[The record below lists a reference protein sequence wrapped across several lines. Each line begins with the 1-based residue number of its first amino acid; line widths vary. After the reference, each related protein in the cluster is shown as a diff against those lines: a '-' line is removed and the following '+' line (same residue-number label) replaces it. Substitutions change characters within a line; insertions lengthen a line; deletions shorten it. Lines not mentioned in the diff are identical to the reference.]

1 MAPNGLAFLKNKE
14 HKMNYKIIDI
24 PKINNKSG
32 NIGVIENDT
41 IPFDVKRVYYLFD
54 IPSGAKR
61 GGHAHKKLKQVLIAI
76 SGSFDVVLK
85 DGKSKETITLNRPDK
100 GLLIENNIWRE
111 LENFSSGSVCLVLA
125 SEEFSE
131 DDYIRNYKEYLH
143 FVK

>member
-1 MAPNGLAFLKNKE
+1 MLKNKE
-14 HKMNYKIIDI
+14 LIKIINI
-24 PKINNKSG
+24 PKINNTKG

-54 IPSGAKR
+54 VPSGAKR
-61 GGHAHKKLKQVLIAI
+61 GGHAHKKLKQVLLAI

-85 DGKSKETITLNRPDK
+85 DGKCKETITLNRPDK

-131 DDYIRNYKEYLH
+131 DDYIRNYKEYLS

>member
-1 MAPNGLAFLKNKE
+1 
-14 HKMNYKIIDI
+14 MNYKIIDI
-24 PKINNKSG
+24 PKINNTKG

-54 IPSGAKR
+54 VPSGAKR

-85 DGKSKETITLNRPDK
+85 DGKSKEIVKLNRPDK

-131 DDYIRNYKEYLH
+131 EDYIRNYKEYLS

>member
-1 MAPNGLAFLKNKE
+1 
-14 HKMNYKIIDI
+14 MNYKIIDI
-24 PKINNKSG
+24 PKINNTKG

-54 IPSGAKR
+54 VPSGAKR
-61 GGHAHKKLKQVLIAI
+61 GGHAHKKLKQVILAI

-85 DGKSKETITLNRPDK
+85 NGKSKEIVTLNRPDK

-131 DDYIRNYKEYLH
+131 NDYIRSYKNYLNFIK
-143 FVK
+143 

>member
-1 MAPNGLAFLKNKE
+1 
-14 HKMNYKIIDI
+14 MNYKIIDI
-24 PKINNKSG
+24 PKINNAKG
-32 NIGVIENDT
+32 NIGVVENDT

-54 IPSGAKR
+54 VPSGAKR
-61 GGHAHKKLKQVLIAI
+61 GGHAHKKLKQVILAI

-85 DGKSKETITLNRPDK
+85 DGKSKEIITLNRPDK

-131 DDYIRNYKEYLH
+131 ADYIRNYKDYLS
-143 FVK
+143 FVKE

>member
-1 MAPNGLAFLKNKE
+1 
-14 HKMNYKIIDI
+14 MNYKIIDI
-24 PKINNKSG
+24 PKINNTRG

-54 IPSGAKR
+54 VPSGAKR

-85 DGKSKETITLNRPDK
+85 NGKSKEIVTLNRPDK

-131 DDYIRNYKEYLH
+131 NDYIRSYKDYLS
-143 FVK
+143 FIK

>member
-1 MAPNGLAFLKNKE
+1 
-14 HKMNYKIIDI
+14 MNYKIIDI
-24 PKINNKSG
+24 PKINNKNG
-32 NIGVIENDT
+32 NIGVIENST

-54 IPSGAKR
+54 VPSGAKR

-85 DGKSKETITLNRPDK
+85 DGKSKEIITLNRPDK

-131 DDYIRNYKEYLH
+131 EDYIRSYKEYLS

>member
-1 MAPNGLAFLKNKE
+1 
-14 HKMNYKIIDI
+14 MNYKIIDI
-24 PKINNKSG
+24 PKINNTKG

-54 IPSGAKR
+54 VPSGAKR
-61 GGHAHKKLKQVLIAI
+61 GGHAHKKLKQVILAI

-85 DGKSKETITLNRPDK
+85 NGKSKEIVTLNRPDK

-131 DDYIRNYKEYLH
+131 NDYIRSYKDYLN
-143 FVK
+143 FIK

>member
-1 MAPNGLAFLKNKE
+1 LKNKE

-24 PKINNKSG
+24 PKINNTKG

-85 DGKSKETITLNRPDK
+85 DGKSKEIITLNRPDK

-131 DDYIRNYKEYLH
+131 DDYIRSYKEYLS

>member
-1 MAPNGLAFLKNKE
+1 
-14 HKMNYKIIDI
+14 MNYKIIDI
-24 PKINNKSG
+24 PKINNTKG
-32 NIGVIENDT
+32 NIGVVENDT

-54 IPSGAKR
+54 VPSGAKR
-61 GGHAHKKLKQVLIAI
+61 GGHAHKKLKQVILAI

-85 DGKSKETITLNRPDK
+85 DGKSKEIITLNRPDK

-131 DDYIRNYKEYLH
+131 NDYIRSYKDYLS
-143 FVK
+143 FLK

>member
-1 MAPNGLAFLKNKE
+1 MS
-14 HKMNYKIIDI
+14 YKIIDI
-24 PKINNKSG
+24 PKINNKNG
-32 NIGVIENDT
+32 NIGVIENST

-54 IPSGAKR
+54 IPSGSRR

-76 SGSFDVVLK
+76 SGSFDVILK

-131 DDYIRNYKEYLH
+131 DDYIRNYKEYLS

>member
-1 MAPNGLAFLKNKE
+1 
-14 HKMNYKIIDI
+14 MNYKAIDI
-24 PKINNKSG
+24 PKINNAKG

-54 IPSGAKR
+54 VPSGAKR

-85 DGKSKETITLNRPDK
+85 DGKSKEIVKLNRPDK

-131 DDYIRNYKEYLH
+131 DDYIRNYKEYLS

>member
-1 MAPNGLAFLKNKE
+1 
-14 HKMNYKIIDI
+14 MNYKIIDI
-24 PKINNKSG
+24 PKINNTRG

-54 IPSGAKR
+54 VPSGAKR

-76 SGSFDVVLK
+76 AGSFDVVLK
-85 DGKSKETITLNRPDK
+85 NGKSKEIITLNRPDK

-111 LENFSSGSVCLVLA
+111 LENFSSGSGCLVLA

-131 DDYIRNYKEYLH
+131 NDYIRSYKDYLS
-143 FVK
+143 FIK

>member
-1 MAPNGLAFLKNKE
+1 
-14 HKMNYKIIDI
+14 MNYKIIDI
-24 PKINNKSG
+24 PKINNAKG
-32 NIGVIENDT
+32 NIGVVENDT

-54 IPSGAKR
+54 VPSGAKR

-85 DGKSKETITLNRPDK
+85 NGKSKEIITLNRPDK

-131 DDYIRNYKEYLH
+131 ADYIRNYKDYLS
-143 FVK
+143 FLKD

>member
-1 MAPNGLAFLKNKE
+1 
-14 HKMNYKIIDI
+14 MNYKIIDI
-24 PKINNKSG
+24 PKINNTKG
-32 NIGVIENDT
+32 NIGVVENDT

-54 IPSGAKR
+54 VPSGAKR

-85 DGKSKETITLNRPDK
+85 DGKSKEIVTLNRPDK

-131 DDYIRNYKEYLH
+131 ADYIRNYKDYLS
-143 FVK
+143 FLK

>member
-1 MAPNGLAFLKNKE
+1 
-14 HKMNYKIIDI
+14 MNYKIIDI
-24 PKINNKSG
+24 PKINNTKG

-54 IPSGAKR
+54 VPSGAKR
-61 GGHAHKKLKQVLIAI
+61 GGHAHKKLKQVILAI

-85 DGKSKETITLNRPDK
+85 DGKSKEIITLNRPDK

-131 DDYIRNYKEYLH
+131 DDYIRSYKEYLS
-143 FVK
+143 FIK

>member
-1 MAPNGLAFLKNKE
+1 
-14 HKMNYKIIDI
+14 MNYKIIDI
-24 PKINNKSG
+24 PKINNTRG

-54 IPSGAKR
+54 VPSGAKR
-61 GGHAHKKLKQVLIAI
+61 GGHAHKKLKQVILAI

-85 DGKSKETITLNRPDK
+85 NGKSKEIVTLNRPDK

-131 DDYIRNYKEYLH
+131 NDYIRSYKDYLS
-143 FVK
+143 FIK

>member
-1 MAPNGLAFLKNKE
+1 
-14 HKMNYKIIDI
+14 MNYKIIDI
-24 PKINNKSG
+24 PKINNTKG

-54 IPSGAKR
+54 VPSGAKR

-131 DDYIRNYKEYLH
+131 DDYIRTYKEYLS

>member
-1 MAPNGLAFLKNKE
+1 
-14 HKMNYKIIDI
+14 MNYKIIDI
-24 PKINNKSG
+24 PKINNAKG
-32 NIGVIENDT
+32 NIGVVENDT

-54 IPSGAKR
+54 VPSGAKR
-61 GGHAHKKLKQVLIAI
+61 GGHAHKKLKQVILAI

-85 DGKSKETITLNRPDK
+85 DGKSNEIITLNRPDK

-131 DDYIRNYKEYLH
+131 NDYIRSYKDYLS
-143 FVK
+143 FIK

>member
-1 MAPNGLAFLKNKE
+1 
-14 HKMNYKIIDI
+14 MNYKIIDI
-24 PKINNKSG
+24 PKINNTKG

-41 IPFDVKRVYYLFD
+41 IPFEIKRVYYLFD
-54 IPSGAKR
+54 VPSGAKR
-61 GGHAHKKLKQVLIAI
+61 GGHAHKNLKQVLIAI

-131 DDYIRNYKEYLH
+131 EDYIRSYKEYLS

>member
-1 MAPNGLAFLKNKE
+1 MS
-14 HKMNYKIIDI
+14 YKIIDI
-24 PKINNKSG
+24 PKINNTKG

-41 IPFDVKRVYYLFD
+41 IPFEVKRVYYLFD
-54 IPSGAKR
+54 VPSGAKR
-61 GGHAHKKLKQVLIAI
+61 GGHAHKKLKQVILAI

-85 DGKSKETITLNRPDK
+85 DGKSKEIITLNRPDK

-131 DDYIRNYKEYLH
+131 DDYIRSYKEYLS
-143 FVK
+143 FIKE

>member
-1 MAPNGLAFLKNKE
+1 
-14 HKMNYKIIDI
+14 MNYKIIDI
-24 PKINNKSG
+24 PKINNTKG

-41 IPFDVKRVYYLFD
+41 IPFEVKRVYYLFD
-54 IPSGAKR
+54 VPSGAKR
-61 GGHAHKKLKQVLIAI
+61 GGHAHKKLKQVILAI

-85 DGKSKETITLNRPDK
+85 DGKSKEIITLNRPDK

-131 DDYIRNYKEYLH
+131 VDYIRSYKEYLS
-143 FVK
+143 FLK

>member
-1 MAPNGLAFLKNKE
+1 
-14 HKMNYKIIDI
+14 MNYKIIDI
-24 PKINNKSG
+24 PKINNKNG
-32 NIGVIENDT
+32 NIGVIENST

-54 IPSGAKR
+54 IPSGSRR

-85 DGKSKETITLNRPDK
+85 DGKSKETITLNRPEK

-131 DDYIRNYKEYLH
+131 DDYIRNYKEYLS

>member
-1 MAPNGLAFLKNKE
+1 
-14 HKMNYKIIDI
+14 MNYKIIDI
-24 PKINNKSG
+24 PKINNSKG
-32 NIGVIENDT
+32 NIGVVENDT

-54 IPSGAKR
+54 VPSGAKR
-61 GGHAHKKLKQVLIAI
+61 GGHAHKKLKQVILAI

-85 DGKSKETITLNRPDK
+85 NGKSKEIITLNRPDK

-131 DDYIRNYKEYLH
+131 NDYIRSYKDYLS
-143 FVK
+143 FIK

>member
-1 MAPNGLAFLKNKE
+1 
-14 HKMNYKIIDI
+14 MNYKIIDI
-24 PKINNKSG
+24 PKINNTKG

-41 IPFDVKRVYYLFD
+41 IPFDVKRVFYLFD
-54 IPSGAKR
+54 VPSGAKR

-131 DDYIRNYKEYLH
+131 EDYIRSYKEYLS

>member
-1 MAPNGLAFLKNKE
+1 
-14 HKMNYKIIDI
+14 MNNKIIDI
-24 PKINNKSG
+24 PKINNTKG

-41 IPFDVKRVYYLFD
+41 IPFDIKRVYYLFD
-54 IPSGAKR
+54 VPSGAKR

-85 DGKSKETITLNRPDK
+85 NGKSKEIITLNRPDK

-111 LENFSSGSVCLVLA
+111 LQNFSSGSVCLVLA

-131 DDYIRNYKEYLH
+131 DDYIRSYKDYISFIKE
-143 FVK
+143 